1 MGECSSW
8 WKASYSSFLTASNQ
22 FFKKCLESEASL
34 ANDNVI
40 AAGHGYSM
48 SNLDNILPFDEAVNA
63 NIPVWMTE
71 NCDNLKRSE
80 DWNDAM
86 KWARN
91 FHYYLAQANV
101 NAYIW
106 WAGARPCSTTGENL
120 IQLEEAIPG
129 TTYYRVPRYYTYG
142 PFTRFIEA
150 GSHRVDV
157 EAIPS
162 EENQF
167 PAELLMSAYV
177 KDNTYTIVLVNSSEK
192 ESFSTLVE
200 IEGKSFQNMIAYTS
214 SEDVKWQRK
223 KFNPSLS
230 GLRSITVPKLS
241 VVTVTGKIKD
251 IAAE

>member
-1 MGECSSW
+1 
-8 WKASYSSFLTASNQ
+8 
-22 FFKKCLESEASL
+22 
-34 ANDNVI
+34 
-40 AAGHGYSM
+40 
-48 SNLDNILPFDEAVNA
+48 
-63 NIPVWMTE
+63 MTT
-71 NCDNLKRSE
+71 KRSE

-142 PFTRFIEA
+142 QFTRFIEA

-162 EENQF
+162 EEDQF

-223 KFNPSLS
+223 KINPSLS